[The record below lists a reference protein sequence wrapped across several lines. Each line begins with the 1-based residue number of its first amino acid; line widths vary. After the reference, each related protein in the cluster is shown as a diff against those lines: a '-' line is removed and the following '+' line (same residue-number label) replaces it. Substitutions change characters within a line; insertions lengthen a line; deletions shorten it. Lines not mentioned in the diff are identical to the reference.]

1 MSVTLPSYGAGK
13 GLKACP
19 FLTCEPAQSGSGTEA
34 RGLPCGL
41 GPPSVRRG
49 HQGMVPTVSIP
60 WSPSVSGGG
69 AGTVRA
75 DSVGGALV
83 HVQET
88 LAGVLGGYVC
98 LGKTPIP
105 VNSQNLPPVAC
116 PRPFCCGRKPSTCP
130 EGAGDLPRVPRRR
143 CLASLSLR
151 WWGPSWLC
159 SPSPGTCVSPGP
171 VSLPLQAPT
180 SLCRA
185 PSGEGCGVQVRGC
198 MQSMFRGC
206 SLPWRGVLLGST
218 QFKIIHQVTN
228 SESSRIVFKCPNF
241 RFFSGLCNIR
251 LYDIR
256 AHSPDSPL
264 DRAGSALQCPRRPLG
279 PCSCGCPQPG
289 PLSLKFAA
297 PSICDCPGC
306 PWRWSVSGA
315 WVGDS
320 LWSRPLCD
328 PRQAVCRL

>member
-13 GLKACP
+13 GLKARP

-75 DSVGGALV
+75 DGVGGALV

-143 CLASLSLR
+143 CLQAF
-151 WWGPSWLC
+151 PSDGGGRAGSAPRL
-159 SPSPGTCVSPGP
+159 PGP
-171 VSLPLQAPT
+171 VSL
-180 SLCRA
+180 
-185 PSGEGCGVQVRGC
+185 
-198 MQSMFRGC
+198 
-206 SLPWRGVLLGST
+206 
-218 QFKIIHQVTN
+218 
-228 SESSRIVFKCPNF
+228 
-241 RFFSGLCNIR
+241 
-251 LYDIR
+251 
-256 AHSPDSPL
+256 
-264 DRAGSALQCPRRPLG
+264 LG
-279 PCSCGCPQPG
+279 PCPCPSRPPLLSAGPPVVKAVVSRSGGACRACSVGAACPGGESCWAPP
-289 PLSLKFAA
+289 SLK
-297 PSICDCPGC
+297 S
-306 PWRWSVSGA
+306 STK
-315 WVGDS
+315 
-320 LWSRPLCD
+320 
-328 PRQAVCRL
+328 

>member
-1 MSVTLPSYGAGK
+1 MSVTLPSHGAGK
-13 GLKACP
+13 GLKARP
-19 FLTCEPAQSGSGTEA
+19 FLTCEPAQSGSGPEV

-75 DSVGGALV
+75 SGVGDALV

-105 VNSQNLPPVAC
+105 VNSQNLPPAAC
-116 PRPFCCGRKPSTCP
+116 PRPFWFGREPSTCP
-130 EGAGDLPRVPRRR
+130 ERAGDLPRVHRRR

-171 VSLPLQAPT
+171 VSLSLQAPA

-185 PSGEGCGVQVRGC
+185 PSSEGCGVQVGGR
-198 MQSMFRGC
+198 MQRMFPG
-206 SLPWRGVLLGST
+206 G
-218 QFKIIHQVTN
+218 
-228 SESSRIVFKCPNF
+228 ESCWAP
-241 RFFSGLCNIR
+241 
-251 LYDIR
+251 
-256 AHSPDSPL
+256 P
-264 DRAGSALQCPRRPLG
+264 
-279 PCSCGCPQPG
+279 
-289 PLSLKFAA
+289 SLK
-297 PSICDCPGC
+297 SST
-306 PWRWSVSGA
+306 R
-315 WVGDS
+315 
-320 LWSRPLCD
+320 
-328 PRQAVCRL
+328 